1 MTNVL
6 PGAVWQPV
14 DVSGR
19 AARRKGRGLV
29 GHVAVSSSKNLV
41 PGPLATRSA
50 DWHFYLPKAGAAI
63 QYIDMDLQCWASSA
77 GNASLVAFESEGGL
91 GTSAQL
97 NAEPWTEN
105 QCQWAAR
112 ILRHLHDTEGVPLQ
126 AMPDSLPTSRG
137 FGTHRL
143 GISPWRVAGGEVWS
157 SANGKE
163 CPGNAKVAQVPHII
177 ELAVRL
183 TSRRSPTRSPSS
195 RRPDRHF
202 TGERRTAMPQNAR
215 RRFPGDT
222 GGPWGTGLLGT
233 GLAIATIGV
242 GYILTEPER
251 LPPPLAWI
259 NQFIPIAGWGLLF
272 VGAGL
277 FSVIRAFSPP
287 QRPVD
292 VAPAV
297 TVVSLWSAFFI
308 VFWLYE
314 GLWLGTG
321 PATGSEAWCT
331 APSPPCS
338 SASRGR

>member
-1 MTNVL
+1 MANIV
-6 PGAVWQPV
+6 PGVIWQPV

-63 QYIDMDLQCWASSA
+63 QYIDLDLQCWATSA

-97 NAEPWTEN
+97 NSEPWTEN

-126 AMPDSLPTSRG
+126 AMPDSKPTSRG

-163 CPGNAKVAQVPHII
+163 CPGNTKVSQVPHII
-177 ELAVRL
+177 QLA
-183 TSRRSPTRSPSS
+183 S
-195 RRPDRHF
+195 
-202 TGERRTAMPQNAR
+202 
-215 RRFPGDT
+215 
-222 GGPWGTGLLGT
+222 GTGADDMDISELYNWRDSHGRNMGDFMGFATDVLADLT
-233 GLAIATIGV
+233 KKLDGLTKEVAALKT
-242 GYILTEPER
+242 
-251 LPPPLAWI
+251 
-259 NQFIPIAGWGLLF
+259 AGGS
-272 VGAGL
+272 GG
-277 FSVIRAFSPP
+277 S
-287 QRPVD
+287 VD
-292 VAPAV
+292 VQAV
-297 TVVSLWSAFFI
+297 ADALTVVPK
-308 VFWLYE
+308 
-314 GLWLGTG
+314 T
-321 PATGSEAWCT
+321 
-331 APSPPCS
+331 
-338 SASRGR
+338 

>member
-1 MTNVL
+1 
-6 PGAVWQPV
+6 
-14 DVSGR
+14 
-19 AARRKGRGLV
+19 
-29 GHVAVSSSKNLV
+29 
-41 PGPLATRSA
+41 
-50 DWHFYLPKAGAAI
+50 
-63 QYIDMDLQCWASSA
+63 
-77 GNASLVAFESEGGL
+77 
-91 GTSAQL
+91 
-97 NAEPWTEN
+97 
-105 QCQWAAR
+105 
-112 ILRHLHDTEGVPLQ
+112 
-126 AMPDSLPTSRG
+126 
-137 FGTHRL
+137 
-143 GISPWRVAGGEVWS
+143 
-157 SANGKE
+157 
-163 CPGNAKVAQVPHII
+163 
-177 ELAVRL
+177 
-183 TSRRSPTRSPSS
+183 
-195 RRPDRHF
+195 
-202 TGERRTAMPQNAR
+202 MPQNAR

-314 GLWLGTG
+314 GLWLGHWTRDWLGGMVYGAFASLLVCFSRTVNPPTG
-321 PATGSEAWCT
+321 
-331 APSPPCS
+331 
-338 SASRGR
+338 RR